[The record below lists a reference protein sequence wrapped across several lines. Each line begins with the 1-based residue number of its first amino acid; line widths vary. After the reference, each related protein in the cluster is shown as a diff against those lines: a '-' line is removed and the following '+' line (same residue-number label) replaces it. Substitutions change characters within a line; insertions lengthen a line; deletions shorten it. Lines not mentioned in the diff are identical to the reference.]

1 MYTKCK
7 EQALPKVDSN
17 CLVKD
22 FVYVVKSIILSWLEY
37 WKNKLDK
44 REWEKK
50 MLFTFFELVKIY

>member
-1 MYTKCK
+1 MYTKCTELK
-7 EQALPKVDSN
+7 LPEIDGD

-22 FVYVVKSIILSWLEY
+22 FIYVVKSIILSWLEY